1 VARKLIDAFQINVH
15 LVFRD
20 RFYDELVVITKE
32 EKASALACTLSSV
45 KNCVAVVLGC
55 QTLV

>member
-1 VARKLIDAFQINVH
+1 
-15 LVFRD
+15 
-20 RFYDELVVITKE
+20 VVITKE